1 MFLYFYFLS
10 SDFACWKLKTNYV
23 VKFSVLSLMASEPW
37 VLFFSS
43 ISTLKLQN
51 AMSPALSLFV
61 LPSLFQ
67 PTVHTAQP
75 PAESTLLRLGWA
87 LQSRGEG
94 LSAAACRSPPALG
107 RSAPCCPERGAPSEA
122 EAPGELGRSCDRR
135 HCGLPATAPRPGDAR
150 TGCRAPPA
158 AACRAFL
165 SFGDLHKGCD
175 IAGIR
180 GRELQRPA
188 ALAAI
193 SPVLRRPGHACSC

>member
-1 MFLYFYFLS
+1 MFLYFCFLS

-75 PAESTLLRLGWA
+75 PAESPLLGFAWA

-94 LSAAACRSPPALG
+94 LSAAASRSPPALG

-122 EAPGELGRSCDRR
+122 QAPGELGRSGRRR
-135 HCGLPATAPRPGDAR
+135 HCGLPVTAPRPGDAR

-175 IAGIR
+175 SAGKR

-188 ALAAI
+188 ALAVI
-193 SPVLRRPGHACSC
+193 TPVLRRSAQACSC

>member
-1 MFLYFYFLS
+1 MKRLPCFLS
-10 SDFACWKLKTNYV
+10 F
-23 VKFSVLSLMASEPW
+23 
-37 VLFFSS
+37 
-43 ISTLKLQN
+43 
-51 AMSPALSLFV
+51 FV

-67 PTVHTAQP
+67 PAVHTAQP
-75 PAESTLLRLGWA
+75 PAESPLLRFACA

-94 LSAAACRSPPALG
+94 LSAAASRSPPALG

-158 AACRAFL
+158 AACRAFP

-175 IAGIR
+175 SAGKR
-180 GRELQRPA
+180 GGELQRPA
-188 ALAAI
+188 VVAVI
-193 SPVLRRPGHACSC
+193 TPVPLRPGHACSC